1 MMLRV
6 AAVQMNS
13 GPEVAANLRTVER
26 LLAQAVNNNVQ
37 LAVLPENFSL
47 MPRHDSDRLGA
58 AEKPGQ
64 GPVQAFVSEQAA
76 RHKLWIVAG
85 TIPMVSHDIHR
96 VRAASLVYDNHGRQA
111 ARYDKIHLFDVVVSA
126 QEAYRESDYI
136 EPGRVQG
143 NQISV
148 ATPVGRLGLTV
159 CYDVR
164 FPELYRALSRD
175 GACLFTVPSAFT
187 ATTGTAH
194 WEVLLRARA
203 VENLAYV
210 VAAAQFGTHAN
221 GRRTHGHSMVIGPWG
236 EVIDEI
242 EEREG
247 IAVAEVDLARLN
259 QLRAGFPS
267 LIHRRI

>member
-6 AAVQMNS
+6 AALQMNS
-13 GPEVAANLRTVER
+13 GPEVGANLRTVER
-26 LLAQAVNNNVQ
+26 LLAQAVDNDVQ
-37 LAVLPENFSL
+37 LVVLPENFSL
-47 MPRHDSDRLGA
+47 MPRHDSDRLDA

-76 RHKLWIVAG
+76 RNNLWIVAG
-85 TIPMVSHDIHR
+85 TIPMVAQDIHR

-111 ARYDKIHLFDVVVSA
+111 ARYDKIHLFDVAVSD

-136 EPGRVQG
+136 EPGPVQG

-148 ATPVGRLGLTV
+148 KSPIGRLGLTV

-164 FPELYRALSRD
+164 FPELYRALSKD
-175 GACLFTVPSAFT
+175 GALVFTVPSAFT
-187 ATTGTAH
+187 ATTGNAH

-221 GRRTHGHSMVIGPWG
+221 GRRTYGHSMVIDPWG
-236 EVIDEI
+236 EVIDEVA
-242 EEREG
+242 EQEG
-247 IAVAEVDLARLN
+247 MAVADVDIAHLK
-259 QLRAGFPS
+259 QLRDGFPS
-267 LIHRRI
+267 LNHRRM